1 MSLSP
6 RPPINV
12 GRITRGAG
20 GRVSWSVLLACSR
33 VAFQMRTHY
42 RRFLLCAAL
51 ALASTA
57 CRGGGAKYQEL
68 TVPALAEL
76 HQRGVVRIYDVN
88 TDGFRAAHGK
98 IPGAILLASSH
109 SYDLSL
115 LPKEKADTIAFYC
128 SSRL

>member
-1 MSLSP
+1 M
-6 RPPINV
+6 
-12 GRITRGAG
+12 RIP
-20 GRVSWSVLLACSR
+20 
-33 VAFQMRTHY
+33 Y

-51 ALASTA
+51 AIASTA
-57 CRGGGAKYQEL
+57 CRSGDGKYQEL

-76 HQRGVVRIYDVN
+76 HRQNAVRIYDVN
-88 TDGFRAAHGK
+88 TDDFRAAHGK
-98 IPGAILLASSH
+98 LPGAILLASSH